1 MQRVGRTNLS
11 AGIPKEA
18 AIVMH
23 EAEAH
28 KMRSWRRLSVARVES
43 RRAAVEDKGSWC
55 DHKAVTFTLFSIF
68 PVSDSETYNVSD
80 KSLEIAEV

>member
-23 EAEAH
+23 GAEAH
-28 KMRSWRRLSVARVES
+28 KMRSWRLLFVARVER
-43 RRAAVEDKGSWC
+43 RRAAAEDKGSW
-55 DHKAVTFTLFSIF
+55 
-68 PVSDSETYNVSD
+68 
-80 KSLEIAEV
+80 